1 MPHLHPYP
9 VYRFPDPPRPAKY
22 SLSVLLLPAARPRF
36 AASRELLHLEWNG
49 NVYKLTVGEYDA
61 GVGRSPVR
69 LRVTRDGAETAEYSL

>member
-1 MPHLHPYP
+1 MVQNEIKMRKP
-9 VYRFPDPPRPAKY
+9 K
-22 SLSVLLLPAARPRF
+22 
-36 AASRELLHLEWNG
+36 SREWNG